1 MAASRSG
8 TFISMILQFSRQ
20 AFHGFRTQPFR
31 LRNAL
36 LTFIGMLMITCTAA
50 QAQHPGQRATITP
63 NYKDADLEQ
72 ITEAVSTITGK
83 TFIIDP
89 RVKAQVTMLSSTPMS
104 PEAFYQAYLSIL
116 QVHGYIAVPTG
127 NIIKIIPE
135 QNTRT
140 SPSDDLPDHVSST
153 SDELVTQVI
162 SVHNVSAAQLVALL
176 RPLTGQNGNLAAYA
190 ASNML
195 IITDHANNVN
205 RLMRIIERIDR
216 ASDDDVEVIQLQNAT
231 AAEIVKVINS
241 LNAGTPVQP
250 GEGQTLKIVAD
261 DRTNSILISGDKSAR
276 LRIKTLIAY
285 LDTPLQS
292 GGNTQVR
299 YLHYADAE
307 DLAKKLKEQIQG
319 ITQATTATAGPGGGA
334 PAISGTSSN
343 SASIWADKGTNALIV
358 SAPPKVMQQIM
369 AIVDKLDIP
378 RLQVHVEAIVA
389 EVDITKT
396 SELGVNWAIY
406 GNGNTN
412 VPAAVFSGGT
422 TPITNLITGALSGT
436 PNIPNGTT
444 LGVGRLVDSGLSFAA
459 ILRALRSDGNANIVS
474 TPSVVM
480 LDNEEAT
487 INVSQEVPFLTGS
500 YSGTSTT
507 GGASNSFVNPFQTVQ
522 RQDVG
527 TKLKI
532 TPQINE
538 GDSLILS
545 IDQDASTLSQDTG
558 DAGSKIVNKREIK
571 TKVMV
576 EDGGIIVI
584 GGLLEDNLNN
594 GEDRV
599 PVLGSIPIIG
609 NLFRAR
615 HTEKRKNNL
624 MVFIRPTI
632 LRNAEQSAIETNAK
646 YNMIRNLQLQQNSGK
661 VPLQSDERQP
671 LLPKLESKPVGSRTT
686 KEKVK
691 TTETPPATD
700 DKPANASPATSS
712 DDAPGQQR
720 SDN

>member
-1 MAASRSG
+1 MIFAISPRFSKGFCMRQARLRSG
-8 TFISMILQFSRQ
+8 LI
-20 AFHGFRTQPFR
+20 
-31 LRNAL
+31 
-36 LTFIGMLMITCTAA
+36 TFIGIFLLTCVSA
-50 QAQHPGQRATITP
+50 QAQQHLSSRATITP

-127 NIIKIIPE
+127 NVIKIVPE
-135 QNTRT
+135 QATRT
-140 SPSDDLPDHVSST
+140 SPAHDLPDHVSST
-153 SDELVTQVI
+153 SDELVTQVL
-162 SVHNVSAAQLVALL
+162 SVHNVSAAQLVPFL
-176 RPLTGQNGNLAAYA
+176 RPLVGQNGNLAAYA
-190 ASNML
+190 ASNIL
-195 IITDHANNVN
+195 IITDHANNVS
-205 RLMRIIERIDR
+205 RLTQIIDRIDR

-231 AAEIVKVINS
+231 AAEIVKVVNA

-250 GEGQTLKIVAD
+250 GEGQAVKIVAD
-261 DRTNSILISGDKSAR
+261 DRTNSILISGDKSER

-319 ITQATTATAGPGGGA
+319 ITQATTATTGPNGAA
-334 PAISGTSSN
+334 PAAQAAASN
-343 SASIWADKGTNALIV
+343 SASIWADKDTNALIV
-358 SAPPKVMQQIM
+358 SAPPKIMQQIM

-389 EVDITKT
+389 EVDVSKT
-396 SELGVNWAIY
+396 SELGINWALY

-412 VPAAVFSGGT
+412 VPAAVFSGGS
-422 TPITNLITGALSGT
+422 TPITNLISGALSGT

-444 LGVGRLVDSGLSFAA
+444 LGIGRLVDSGVSFVA
-459 ILRALRSDGNANIVS
+459 ILRALRSDGNTNIVS

-500 YSGTSTT
+500 YSGSNTS
-507 GGASNSFVNPFQTVQ
+507 GGTSSSFVNPFQTVQ

-532 TPQINE
+532 TPQING

-545 IDQDASTLSQDTG
+545 IDQDASTLSQATG

-571 TKVMV
+571 TKVMI

-584 GGLLEDNLNN
+584 GGLLEDNLSN

-615 HTEKRKNNL
+615 HTDKHKNNL

-632 LRNAEQSAIETNAK
+632 LRNGEQAAIETNAK
-646 YNMIRNLQLQQNSGK
+646 YNIMRNLQLQQNSGK
-661 VPLQSDERQP
+661 VPLQPDERQP
-671 LLPKLESKPVGSRTT
+671 LLPKLENKPTGLPKQKQPENAEDS
-686 KEKVK
+686 
-691 TTETPPATD
+691 PAAG
-700 DKPANASPATSS
+700 DKPAADSPGSASNESS
-712 DDAPGQQR
+712 GAQTK
-720 SDN
+720 

>member
-1 MAASRSG
+1 M
-8 TFISMILQFSRQ
+8 
-20 AFHGFRTQPFR
+20 QPNR
-31 LRNAL
+31 LRNSFVALAGMFL
-36 LTFIGMLMITCTAA
+36 LTCISV
-50 QAQHPGQRATITP
+50 QAQHVDSRATITP

-104 PEAFYQAYLSIL
+104 PQAFYQAYLSIL

-127 NIIKIIPE
+127 NVIKIVPE

-140 SPSDDLPDHVSST
+140 SPADDMPDHVSNT
-153 SDELVTQVI
+153 SDELVTQI
-162 SVHNVSAAQLVALL
+162 LSVHNVSAAQLVPFL
-176 RPLTGQNGNLAAYA
+176 RPLIGQNGNLAAYA
-190 ASNML
+190 QSNIL
-195 IITDHANNVN
+195 IITDHANNVS
-205 RLMRIIERIDR
+205 RLMHIIDRIDR
-216 ASDDDVEVIQLQNAT
+216 ASDDDVEVIQMQNAT

-250 GEGQTLKIVAD
+250 GEGGQSVKIVAD

-285 LDTPLQS
+285 LDTPLES

-307 DLAKKLKEQIQG
+307 DLAKKLKEQIQS
-319 ITQATTATAGPGGGA
+319 ITQATTASAAPGGGA
-334 PAISGTSSN
+334 PSSQGASSN
-343 SASIWADKGTNALIV
+343 AASIWADKDTNALIV
-358 SAPPKVMQQIM
+358 SATPKVMQQIM
-369 AIVDKLDIP
+369 AIVDKLDIR

-389 EVDITKT
+389 EVDVTKT
-396 SELGVNWAIY
+396 SDLGVNWALY

-422 TPITNLITGALSGT
+422 NPITGLVTSALSGT
-436 PNIPNGTT
+436 PSIPSGTT
-444 LGVGRLVDSGLSFAA
+444 LGVGRLVDSGISFAA
-459 ILRALRSDGNANIVS
+459 ILSALRSDGNTNIVS

-507 GGASNSFVNPFQTVQ
+507 GGASSSFSNPFQTVQ

-532 TPQINE
+532 TPQING
-538 GDSLILS
+538 GDSLILT
-545 IDQDASTLSQDTG
+545 IDQDASTLSQATG

-584 GGLLEDNLNN
+584 GGLLEDNLTS

-615 HTEKRKNNL
+615 NTAKVKNNL
-624 MVFIRPTI
+624 MVFIKPTI
-632 LRNAEQSAIETNAK
+632 LRDGMQTAIETNAK
-646 YNMIRNLQLQQNSGK
+646 YNLMRNLQLQQNSGK

-671 LLPKLESKPVGSRTT
+671 LLPSLQDIPIDLRRPKQPKTAKESQPIANKPADASSDSSSSASSDTTT
-686 KEKVK
+686 K
-691 TTETPPATD
+691 
-700 DKPANASPATSS
+700 
-712 DDAPGQQR
+712 Q
-720 SDN
+720 

>member
-1 MAASRSG
+1 M
-8 TFISMILQFSRQ
+8 
-20 AFHGFRTQPFR
+20 QPNR
-31 LRNAL
+31 LCNAL
-36 LTFIGMLMITCTAA
+36 FALAGMFLLTCTSV
-50 QAQHPGQRATITP
+50 QAQHVDSRATITP

-104 PEAFYQAYLSIL
+104 PQAFYQAYLSIL

-127 NIIKIIPE
+127 NVIKIVPE

-140 SPSDDLPDHVSST
+140 SPTDDMPDHVSST
-153 SDELVTQVI
+153 SDELVTQI
-162 SVHNVSAAQLVALL
+162 LSVHNVSAAQLVPFL
-176 RPLTGQNGNLAAYA
+176 RPLIGQNGNLAAYA
-190 ASNML
+190 QSNIL
-195 IITDHANNVN
+195 IITDHANNVS
-205 RLMRIIERIDR
+205 RLMHIIDRIDR
-216 ASDDDVEVIQLQNAT
+216 ASDDDVEVIQMQNAT

-250 GEGQTLKIVAD
+250 GEGGQSVKIVAD
-261 DRTNSILISGDKSAR
+261 DRTNSILISGDKTAR

-285 LDTPLQS
+285 LDTPLES

-319 ITQATTATAGPGGGA
+319 ITQATTATAAPGGA
-334 PAISGTSSN
+334 PVTQHASSN
-343 SASIWADKGTNALIV
+343 EASIWADKDTNALIV

-369 AIVDKLDIP
+369 AIVDKLDIR

-389 EVDITKT
+389 EVDVTKT
-396 SELGVNWAIY
+396 SDLGVNWALY

-422 TPITNLITGALSGT
+422 NPITGLVTSALSGT
-436 PNIPNGTT
+436 PSIPSGTT
-444 LGVGRLVDSGLSFAA
+444 LGVGRLVDSGISFAA
-459 ILRALRSDGNANIVS
+459 ILSALRSDGNTNIVS

-507 GGASNSFVNPFQTVQ
+507 GGASSSFSNPFQTVQ

-532 TPQINE
+532 TPQING
-538 GDSLILS
+538 GDSLILT
-545 IDQDASTLSQDTG
+545 IDQDASTLSQATG

-584 GGLLEDNLNN
+584 GGLLEDNLTS

-615 HTEKRKNNL
+615 NTAKVKSNL
-624 MVFIRPTI
+624 MVFIKPTI
-632 LRNAEQSAIETNAK
+632 LRDGMQTAIETNAK
-646 YNMIRNLQLQQNSGK
+646 YNLMRNLQLQQNSGK

-671 LLPKLESKPVGSRTT
+671 LLPSLQDMPIDLRRPKQPKTAKESQPIANKPADASSDSSSSSSSDTTT
-686 KEKVK
+686 K
-691 TTETPPATD
+691 
-700 DKPANASPATSS
+700 
-712 DDAPGQQR
+712 Q
-720 SDN
+720 